1 MTGTYVRVVALV
13 AAAAIAASPADAQRS
28 KSRARGSLPITWSL
42 GAGLSM
48 PTGDLGDAAGTGFH
62 LQGTSSYRRT
72 GWPVALRG
80 ELAYHRFGE
89 KDYSVPGGNPNQT
102 VDYTGKSSSIAGI
115 VDVSYAFVTRNKMKP
130 YVLAGPGF
138 YSTRAEITQAG
149 GGGSSETASDTKF
162 GLNLGG
168 GMNFSMGRRLAYV
181 EARYHKVDQ
190 AAWIPI
196 SFGVRF

>member
-1 MTGTYVRVVALV
+1 VSV
-13 AAAAIAASPADAQRS
+13 
-28 KSRARGSLPITWSL
+28 
-42 GAGLSM
+42 
-48 PTGDLGDAAGTGFH
+48 PTGDLGDAAGAGFH
-62 LQGTSSYRRT
+62 LQGTSSYRRA

-89 KDYSVPGGNPNQT
+89 KDVAVPGGNPNQT
-102 VDYTGKSSSIAGI
+102 IDYSSNSSAIAGI
-115 VDVSYAFVTRNKMKP
+115 VDVTYAFVTRNRMKP

-149 GGGSSETASDTKF
+149 TSETSSDTKL

-168 GMNFSMGRRLAYV
+168 GMNFSMGGRMAYV

-190 AAWIPI
+190 AAWIPL